1 MKSRKLKSEIKEIPA
16 EKLKLDPK
24 VQREQ
29 TPARL
34 KYMEENLDLDAIG
47 VLTVSDR
54 GRGRYF
60 ILDGQHRWQALMNS
74 GLGEWPVRCHVY
86 AKLTTAEEAQ
96 LFRDLNNTK
105 RRSAW
110 DDFSKGVLAGDPE
123 CVAVTRIV
131 EDAGLTISDQKT
143 DGSIRAVVALTRTY
157 RSANGHGESLLANVL
172 AVAQAAWGNQAD
184 AFDGHI
190 IAGIGRL
197 LLTHD
202 GEVDREALAQKLS
215 KIPGGPAGLIG
226 RAQARREFEGGAVA
240 ANVMAVAV
248 STYNKGRRSGAL
260 AV

>member
-1 MKSRKLKSEIKEIPA
+1 MKARKLKSEIKEIPA
-16 EKLKLDPK
+16 EKLQLDPT

-54 GRGRYF
+54 GRGNYF
-60 ILDGQHRWQALMNS
+60 ILDGQHRWQALVNT

-86 AKLTTAEEAQ
+86 SKLSTAEEAQ

-105 RRSAW
+105 RRSAY

-123 CVAVTRIV
+123 CVAITRIV
-131 EDAGLTISDQKT
+131 GDAGLKIGAQKSD
-143 DGSIRAVVALTRTY
+143 GVIRAVAALSRTY

-172 AVAQAAWGNQAD
+172 AVAQSAWGNQAD

-190 IAGIGRL
+190 IAGLGRL
-197 LLTHD
+197 LAKYNGD
-202 GEVDREALAQKLS
+202 VDRDALAQKLA

-248 STYNKGRRSGAL
+248 ATYNKGRRSGAL
-260 AV
+260 EA